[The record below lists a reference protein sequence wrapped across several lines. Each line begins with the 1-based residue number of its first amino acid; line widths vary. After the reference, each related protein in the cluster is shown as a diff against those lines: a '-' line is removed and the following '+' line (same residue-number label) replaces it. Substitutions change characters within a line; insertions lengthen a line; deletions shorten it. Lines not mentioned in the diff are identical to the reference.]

1 MGVGVEERRGQGEN
15 GAVRVELGEVER
27 GERRECVRGFRG
39 AWGLAA
45 LRPFTFCT
53 EIFFSPFVPRF
64 LFYFFFHLLYR
75 DERADDELL
84 DCCEES
90 VRGLDANITH
100 QVQLELAQRPL
111 AAGARVVPRTHLL
124 DRHVGQVHIRVSEVL
139 LRRVVPMRGE
149 ARKARAVEIADL
161 GERGG
166 GRIYWW
172 GGAGDGVG
180 MAWGCGVRVGGRG
193 KVRGAG

>member
-1 MGVGVEERRGQGEN
+1 M
-15 GAVRVELGEVER
+15 
-27 GERRECVRGFRG
+27 REGFRG
-39 AWGLAA
+39 AWGWQ
-45 LRPFTFCT
+45 RCVR
-53 EIFFSPFVPRF
+53 SPFAPRF
-64 LFYFFFHLLYR
+64 FLFIFYPFAPRFILFFFHLLYR